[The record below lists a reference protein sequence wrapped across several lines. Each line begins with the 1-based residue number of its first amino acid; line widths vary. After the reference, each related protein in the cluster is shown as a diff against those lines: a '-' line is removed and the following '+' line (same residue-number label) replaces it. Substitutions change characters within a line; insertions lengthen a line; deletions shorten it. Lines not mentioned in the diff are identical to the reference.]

1 MLSIGANI
9 SRKIINI
16 NKNEISKEE
25 FVALV
30 EEHKLSSLYRFA
42 KSILKNDIEVEDAIS
57 ESILKVYKNKND

>member
-25 FVALV
+25 FVDLV
-30 EEHKLSSLYRFA
+30 EEYKLSLYRFA
-42 KSILKNDIEVEDAIS
+42 KCIYISNKKYLDTTKSDIVISSI
-57 ESILKVYKNKND
+57 

>member
-25 FVALV
+25 FVDLV
-30 EEHKLSSLYRFA
+30 EVHKLSLYRFA
-42 KSILKNDIEVEDAIS
+42 KSILKNDIKEVLDDEN
-57 ESILKVYKNKND
+57 SIK